1 VFDKF
6 KVAESDKDPNYIYR
20 WVNTDERAML
30 HRIDQGYEVC
40 KFDNP
45 EIPVEVKNDLVAQ
58 TGGVTR
64 RRGSDLIL
72 CRIRKTV
79 HDENVESR
87 RRDARDRHAGVI
99 DNMVAQAKENAEAGA
114 RQAGVPIGSGP
125 LVFKDTAGPFK
136 T

>member
-1 VFDKF
+1 
-6 KVAESDKDPNYIYR
+6 
-20 WVNTDERAML
+20 ML